1 MWAQSHFEFDVE
13 NEAVTESFY
22 KNRRKNGKETFP
34 GIFWSLL
41 FAVDLVRILRITI
54 L

>member
-22 KNRRKNGKETFP
+22 KNHRKNGKETFP

-41 FAVDLVRILRITI
+41 SAVDLVRILRITI